1 MKTLFLWPQEPFLP
15 TSLFKHY
22 VYMGETAASAK
33 KAGSDVVVL
42 DLSVSKISRKSFVD
56 TIENSDLIFVSVEPY
71 TALSSKKLVDSIR
84 SVNSQ
89 KKIIGYG
96 TAVTLNPKIF
106 TQIFDYVIPSGFYQD
121 IVPKIINGKK
131 LKYDNQQ
138 ISLETPPS
146 QLNWNSPL
154 LEVLPVSEYD
164 VISGGQLEINT
175 QCGCLHNCSFCVEKR
190 LFPKKAF
197 YHRPPE
203 QIRDFIEST
212 GASKYYIDAT
222 TFSQDRSWCIDVCEK
237 LSHIPRDFQWKT
249 VTRIDCIDEEIA
261 YWLNQGKCKQVSLGL
276 ETTSKRLQKSVRKNI
291 EAEQVERAIS
301 LLQKNGITSRALL
314 ILGLPGQTAEDV
326 NDTLEFV
333 RNHNIPARWKEY
345 QPLEKAAEF
354 TKLEDFRVFER
365 DGFFYHDIPG
375 ISKQQYM
382 RILIEHARQ
391 L

>member
-1 MKTLFLWPQEPFLP
+1 MKTLFVWPQEPFLP

-22 VYMGETAASAK
+22 VYIGETAAAAK
-33 KAGSDVVVL
+33 NTGSGVAVL
-42 DLSVSKISRKSFVD
+42 DLSVSKISKKSFVD
-56 TIENSDLIFVSVEPY
+56 TVDNSELIFVAVEPY
-71 TALSSKKLVDSIR
+71 TALSSRKLVDSIR
-84 SVNSQ
+84 SIDNQ

-96 TAVTLNPKIF
+96 TAVTLNPRIF

-121 IVPKIINGKK
+121 IVPNIIIGKN

-138 ISLETPPS
+138 ISLETMPK

-154 LEVLPVSEYD
+154 LEVLPVSEYNA
-164 VISGGQLEINT
+164 ISGGQLEINT

-203 QIRDFIEST
+203 QISKFVAST
-212 GASKYYIDAT
+212 NASKYYIDAT
-222 TFSQDRSWCIDVCEK
+222 TFSQNKNWCIDVCK
-237 LSHIPRDFQWKT
+237 RLSMVPKEFQWKT

-261 YWLNQGKCKQVSLGL
+261 YWLKQGKCKQVSLGL

-291 EAEQVERAIS
+291 ENEQVERAIS
-301 LLQKNGITSRALL
+301 LLQKNNILPRALL
-314 ILGLPGQTAEDV
+314 ILGLPGQTATDV
-326 NDTLEFV
+326 QDTLEFV
-333 RNHNIPARWKEY
+333 KKHNIPARWKEY
-345 QPLEKAAEF
+345 QPLEKATEF
-354 TKLEDFRVFER
+354 LTLEEFRMFER
-365 DGFFYHDIPG
+365 DGFFYHNIPG
-375 ISKQQYM
+375 IPKQQYM